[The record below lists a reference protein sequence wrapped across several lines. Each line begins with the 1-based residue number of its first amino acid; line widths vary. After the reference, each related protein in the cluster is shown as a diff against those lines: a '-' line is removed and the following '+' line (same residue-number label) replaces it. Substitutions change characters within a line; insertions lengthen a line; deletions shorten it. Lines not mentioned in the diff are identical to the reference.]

1 VRVGFDARMNND
13 PAEQTALFR
22 YRVIAEAANPRLSAA
37 ERGQLVR
44 ELASHTHELPDGNRQ
59 DFSRATLDRWIRAYR
74 DGGLSALRPQPRSD
88 QGAVR
93 KFPEL
98 LDEACRLRKERPD
111 RSGDQ
116 IARMLLAIHGVH
128 ISPRTLRAV
137 LHRRGLDRVRLKS
150 ERKVYG
156 RFEAERANELWVGDV
171 LVGPFVPFPRKE
183 KSRRAYLFL
192 LVDDYSRLLVHGRWM
207 TEENTRAGQDVLRQA
222 ILRRGLPEV
231 IYLDN
236 GAPFANAVIERTCA
250 VLGIR
255 LVHSKPYSP
264 QGRGKLERLNRFIRE
279 RFLSEAE
286 HAGIESF
293 AQLNDRF
300 QAWAEQ
306 DCNTRIHAETKQA
319 PIERFLAAGPARE
332 VDLEL
337 LHDAF
342 RWSDT
347 RMVSSTAEVRLL
359 GNRYTVDPALVGCR
373 VELRY
378 DPEDLSRIDVWYDRR
393 LWCQAVHFQLSRH
406 VHRQVPQALPPQ
418 PPETTGVDY
427 LGLVEKAHDRKTLGR
442 VAYRNLVNKE
452 HES

>member
-1 VRVGFDARMNND
+1 MNTD
-13 PAEQTALFR
+13 PTEQTALFR

-44 ELASHTHELPDGNRQ
+44 ELAAHTHELPDGSRQ
-59 DFSRATLDRWIRAYR
+59 GFSRPTLDRWIRAYR

-88 QGAVR
+88 QGLIR
-93 KFPEL
+93 KFPEFL
-98 LDEACRLRKERPD
+98 EEACQLRRELPV
-111 RSGDQ
+111 RSAEQ
-116 IARMLLAIHGVH
+116 ISRILLARHGVH
-128 ISPRTLRAV
+128 LSPRTLRGV
-137 LHRRGLDRVRLKS
+137 LRRRGLDRVRLSS

-156 RFEAERANELWVGDV
+156 RFEAERRNELWVGDV
-171 LVGPFVPFPRKE
+171 LVGPFVPHPRKE

-192 LVDDYSRLLVHGRWM
+192 LVDDYSRLLVYGRWM

-236 GAPFANAVIERTCA
+236 GAPFANAAIERTCA

-279 RFLSEAE
+279 RFLAEAE

-293 AQLNDRF
+293 SQLNDRF

-306 DCNTRIHAETKQA
+306 DCNTRVHAETKQT
-319 PIERFLAAGPARE
+319 PLERFLAGGPPRE

-347 RMVSSTAEVRLL
+347 RMVSRTAEVRLL

-378 DPEDLSRIDVWYDRR
+378 DPEDLTRIEVWYDRR

-406 VHRQVPQALPPQ
+406 VHRQVPQAQPAPPPQ
-418 PPETTGVDY
+418 PTGVDY
-427 LGLVEKAHDRKTLGR
+427 LGLVEKAHDKKTLGR
-442 VAYRNLVNKE
+442 VAYRDLFSKE
-452 HES
+452 QES